1 MNTINRLRA
10 RPIRNASLSDR
21 EDVYLPPCIQSEM
34 NILLEDNL
42 LAGSVLYMT
51 SIRTEGQESDGF
63 FEPGSIVSEEN
74 PWLD

>member
-1 MNTINRLRA
+1 MNTISRLRA

-21 EDVYLPPCIQSEM
+21 EDVYLPPCVQSEM

-51 SIRTEGQESDGF
+51 SLRTEGQEIDGY
-63 FEPGSIVSEEN
+63 FEGNEFVSGDN
-74 PWLD
+74 QWID